1 MAPMGRETSDGQTE
15 ADLDVWR
22 RPLDVSCPVFL
33 QVWKTVCLTRS
44 TAAAVPI
51 SSSYEILQYLHNGGL
66 IFKKS
71 NISGNKPAATKGFA
85 VIPNNNTVC
94 R

>member
-1 MAPMGRETSDGQTE
+1 MVLTVPERHRQPDRGQILMSGDGLWMLVVRCCYKSGKLSASLLLLPSE
-15 ADLDVWR
+15 
-22 RPLDVSCPVFL
+22 S
-33 QVWKTVCLTRS
+33 
-44 TAAAVPI
+44 I
-51 SSSYEILQYLHNGGL
+51 SSNSEILQYLHNGGL

-94 R
+94 L

>member
-1 MAPMGRETSDGQTE
+1 MTSDSQTE

-22 RPLDVSCPVFL
+22 RLFDVRCPVFL
-33 QVWKTVCLTRS
+33 QVWKTVCLTHS
-44 TAAAVPI
+44 TAKPVPI

-66 IFKKS
+66 IFKKC

-94 R
+94 P